1 MPSASRSHDLMSDEI
16 RADEL
21 EAAGLMKSSL
31 TIASQDYHRKP
42 QVEKTRKAV
51 AKVLQELLHN
61 GYMDYLEAY
70 QTPACG
76 VVFTER
82 RFPDV
87 GAEGQAI
94 PVIEQVIEEPIQ
106 LGAAPVGAVA
116 SDYASSSTCATR
128 ASSPDMDLDQNSA
141 VGNDEGLP
149 AAPVPL
155 PPVITEEV
163 VHPAGAEPVVAA
175 LPVEGLADHLDDDS
189 STLYSRDSINE
200 ATELERDGEI
210 EDIQAQPAERTARE
224 DDVSS
229 EATLYENEVIED
241 DIEDE
246 EENMQPEPVPDFNF
260 HTVEGREWLDTHS
273 SEHAE
278 ISWILTSIDTEEEL
292 ALRKVDFE
300 DRATRKAM
308 GFPKCSPQ
316 QFIEYKISRSAA
328 FGLFVPEGDIPRAE
342 RLSTHE
348 IEIFRIQRG
357 LKKEDEDVVKS
368 DYGDDDENEKM
379 DDEAQKPS
387 SSNRRKRQ
395 DDDDDNSSDRPAT
408 RRRVADESEQNG
420 DEASRPSSS
429 KRKREE
435 DDGGSSDR
443 SAPRPRVNEDSQ
455 LEVQQALPTHN
466 ALAQEDSEALGAKR
480 ASLVACG
487 FGF

>member
-31 TIASQDYHRKP
+31 TIASVQLSCKGSPR
-42 QVEKTRKAV
+42 
-51 AKVLQELLHN
+51 LLHN

-82 RFPDV
+82 RSPDV

-94 PVIEQVIEEPIQ
+94 PVMEQVIEEPIQ
-106 LGAAPVGAVA
+106 LAAAPVGAVA

-128 ASSPDMDLDQNSA
+128 ASSPDMDLDQNSDLA

-155 PPVITEEV
+155 LQLLPRRCPPAI
-163 VHPAGAEPVVAA
+163 

-200 ATELERDGEI
+200 ATELERGR
-210 EDIQAQPAERTARE
+210 PTAERTAGE

-241 DIEDE
+241 DIEDDIEDE
-246 EENMQPEPVPDFNF
+246 EENMQPE
-260 HTVEGREWLDTHS
+260 H
-273 SEHAE
+273 
-278 ISWILTSIDTEEEL
+278 TEEEL

-308 GFPKCSPQ
+308 GFPKCSPNSLSNTR
-316 QFIEYKISRSAA
+316 FTIGCFWSI
-328 FGLFVPEGDIPRAE
+328 VPEGDIPRAE

-443 SAPRPRVNEDSQ
+443 SALV
-455 LEVQQALPTHN
+455 
-466 ALAQEDSEALGAKR
+466 LGLMKTPSWR
-480 ASLVACG
+480 CSRHFL
-487 FGF
+487 